1 MFGVPICKI
10 KNYRV
15 IRIIKNK
22 YEAFVCKRQ
31 NFSGLCRWL
40 RQEKG
45 VRVFVEPAVKNELIK
60 ESQYFEFVE
69 TCETGGKLIP

>member
-1 MFGVPICKI
+1 
-10 KNYRV
+10 
-15 IRIIKNK
+15 
-22 YEAFVCKRQ
+22 
-31 NFSGLCRWL
+31 LCRWL

-69 TCETGGKLIP
+69 TCETGGNIIP